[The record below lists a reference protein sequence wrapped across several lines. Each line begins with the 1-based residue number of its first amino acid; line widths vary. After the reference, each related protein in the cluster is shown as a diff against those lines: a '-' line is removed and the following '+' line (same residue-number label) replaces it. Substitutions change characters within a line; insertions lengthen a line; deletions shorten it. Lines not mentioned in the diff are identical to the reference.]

1 MRDKIRLS
9 VIGCGAV
16 STLYHLPAAAS
27 APNIELV
34 AVHDH
39 DRARAHKTASRF
51 KTRVCD
57 RLEQLPG
64 LVDAALV
71 ATPNRTHASIV
82 ENLLNAGI
90 SVLCEK
96 PLTTTAGEAMRLYE
110 LASRGN
116 GRLMAAHSRRFAP
129 QTRALVRLVRGGVLG
144 QVKSLSLSLG
154 GRLEGWASKTD
165 FRKDKNMAGGG
176 ALIDSG
182 VHLIDLAVWI
192 IGANALSVTS
202 TMERFNGWEVE
213 DFAKVQ
219 LEFPDKVEAH
229 LACAYCWPMSNRL
242 KVEGSEGW
250 AIAALN
256 AIEPVKYFNPDVCA
270 CARSGV
276 LEIVYPDEDSYRVQL
291 MHFAEALL
299 KDEEFSVKAEEV
311 VEGLRIIELCY
322 QQAEK
327 LLEFQTA

>member
-1 MRDKIRLS
+1 MRNKIRLA

-27 APNIELV
+27 APNVELV
-34 AVHDH
+34 AVHDY
-39 DRARAHKTASRF
+39 DRARAQKAASEF
-51 KTRVCD
+51 KARVCE

-64 LVDAALV
+64 MVDAALV
-71 ATPNRTHASIV
+71 ATPNRTHAGIV
-82 ENLLNAGI
+82 ENLLQAGV

-96 PLTTTAGEAMRLYE
+96 PLTTTAEEAKRLYE
-110 LASRGN
+110 LASHAN

-129 QTRALVRLVRGGVLG
+129 QTRALVRLIRGGRLG

-154 GRLEGWASKTD
+154 GRLDGWASKTD
-165 FRKDKNMAGGG
+165 FRKNKNLAGGG

-192 IGANALSVTS
+192 MGANALSVTS

-213 DFAKVQ
+213 DFAEVR

-229 LACAYCWPMSNRL
+229 IACAYCWPMSNRL
-242 KVEGSEGW
+242 KVEGTEGW
-250 AIAALN
+250 AVAALN
-256 AIEPVKYFNPDVCA
+256 GVEPVKYFNPNVCA
-270 CARSGV
+270 CAHSGV

-299 KDEEFSVKAEEV
+299 KDQEFSVKAEEV

-322 QQAEK
+322 QQAQE
-327 LLEFQTA
+327 LREFQTA